1 MADRR
6 FRLLLIDEDAVFR
19 LGLRVWLERYPELQ
33 IEAEAADGEEALQYL
48 VNQATGAVPAI
59 DLVILDIGLGRTQ
72 PTRPQG
78 LTLCQQIKTLY
89 PQLPV
94 LFLGATAEPV
104 LVAAAQQVGAT
115 GYCAK
120 SLSAGELVTAIRQVA
135 RGRSRFVEAGAEP
148 QSRRS
153 VLALSADSADS
164 ILRRP
169 AVSVRQRSFIRQFR
183 SSLRNSGIQQ
193 IDAALSQVNAEL
205 QRLEL
210 SLLDRALLAGQQRE
224 LRASRRLV
232 IWLLAERQPSES
244 QPSEPQPLKESP
256 PTPIS
261 SPPQLTAPAPSAS
274 ALVPSSSLSSSPTDT
289 RTLQSVLFDS
299 VLAKLQTNLENETE
313 TPMETDILREDKKRE
328 LFYLVLH
335 KLEDLLSELRYSEVQ
350 PAQLAQKRSLILVDL
365 WQAIVV
371 DFFGKYYT
379 ISFKGAEVEVVNTL
393 LADTAIVQLAIL
405 DRIPGVVELL
415 NHLLFQT
422 PLVVDSVAYASGN
435 PEALARAELLTENL
449 LIQLANAVI
458 QPLLN
463 RFANVELIKE
473 AFYHRRLLSSREIE
487 RFRNNLSWKY
497 RVERYFHNPQ
507 AIFESQYRLFVF
519 SWKGIKRTA
528 IYAPRN
534 QELEQLSG
542 IPFAVT
548 LALETRDAI
557 APRLRSVISLV
568 GNSVIYVLTEVV
580 GRGIGLVGRGILKGL
595 GNALQER
602 R

>member
-1 MADRR
+1 MSAALSQIADRR

-33 IEAEAADGEEALQYL
+33 IEAEAADGEEALRYL
-48 VNQATGAVPAI
+48 ASQTAGATSAI
-59 DLVILDIGLGRTQ
+59 DLVILDIGLGRAQ

-78 LTLCQQIKTLY
+78 LLLCQQIKTLY

-104 LVAAAQQVGAT
+104 LVAAAQQVGAN

-120 SLSAGELVTAIRQVA
+120 FLSAGELATVIRQVA

-148 QSRRS
+148 QSRRATP
-153 VLALSADSADS
+153 ALSPEPT
-164 ILRRP
+164 LRRP
-169 AVSVRQRSFIRQFR
+169 DVSVGQRSFIRRLR
-183 SSLRNSGIQQ
+183 SSLRESGIQQ
-193 IDAALSQVNAEL
+193 IDAALSQANAEL
-205 QRLEL
+205 RRLEL
-210 SLLDRALLAGQQRE
+210 SLLDRAIIAGQQRE

-232 IWLLAERQPSES
+232 NWLLAEPQSP
-244 QPSEPQPLKESP
+244 EPQLPEEP
-256 PTPIS
+256 APTPVS
-261 SPPQLTAPAPSAS
+261 SPPPQLTAPDSRPAS
-274 ALVPSSSLSSSPTDT
+274 ALVPSSSFLPADT

-299 VLAKLQTNLENETE
+299 VLAKLQTSLENETE

-328 LFYLVLH
+328 LFYLVMR

-350 PAQLAQKRSLILVDL
+350 PTQLAQKRSFILVDL
-365 WQAIVV
+365 WQAIVI

-379 ISFKGAEVEVVNTL
+379 VNLQGTEVEVVNTL
-393 LADTAIVQLAIL
+393 LADAAIVQLAIL
-405 DRIPGVVELL
+405 DKIPDVVELL
-415 NHLLFQT
+415 NHLLFQA

-463 RFANVELIKE
+463 RFANVEPIKE
-473 AFYHRRLLSSREIE
+473 AFYQRRLLSSREIE
-487 RFRNNLSWKY
+487 RFRNNLSWNY
-497 RVERYFHNPQ
+497 RVERYFRDPQ

-519 SWKGIKRTA
+519 SWKGIKQTA

-557 APRLRSVISLV
+557 APRLRSLVSLV